1 MVCSACL
8 VLIVSSLLAAVSNVE
23 PQAKP
28 VKQKAKD
35 PVVQTVESLLQQP
48 RAFSTGFSEKQS
60 GSLGD
65 QVSTALLKIF
75 NAKEIEDP
83 RQCSKVL
90 ADHTFCFSLSE
101 LDPADQVRR
110 LDFYFGWSVRLPI
123 HS

>member
-28 VKQKAKD
+28 VKQKAKH

-101 LDPADQVRR
+101 LDPAA
-110 LDFYFGWSVRLPI
+110 I
-123 HS
+123 